1 MIYKIDYIEKKE
13 FRKDLYGMFLIH
25 QEKCRVNEVYDYNN
39 EIDFK
44 CPCGEIIEF
53 IQKLNFHF
61 KFNSK
66 NINNQKFEK
75 NEHKENIDEKEKIVE
90 KDNKSIKGSQIND
103 ALKDENEK
111 NKKKFELDKNE
122 NDSVE
127 MQQEKSENKA
137 MKVN

>member
-75 NEHKENIDEKEKIVE
+75 NEHK
-90 KDNKSIKGSQIND
+90 DNKSIKGSQIND

-137 MKVN
+137 MKVT